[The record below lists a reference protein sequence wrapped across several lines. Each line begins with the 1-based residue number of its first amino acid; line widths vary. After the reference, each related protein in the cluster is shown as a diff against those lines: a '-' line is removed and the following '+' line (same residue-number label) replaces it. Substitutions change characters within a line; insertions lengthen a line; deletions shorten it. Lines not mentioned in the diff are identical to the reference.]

1 MKISIKVKLSVFLA
15 IMLLAAVGLLS
26 IMVLRGIQNNQKQQY
41 EEYLTQQGEAA
52 NNYIKKTYLM
62 QTAVSNVREY
72 LSARSQALA
81 KELELMSGM
90 EVALFDGT
98 GNELSSS
105 RPAEDKED
113 VSSLLTY
120 ALQGKNAYYEQGSS
134 IVFMSPV
141 FSANEQIGAV
151 EFVYSVEKGKSFYKD
166 TERLFLLSASFA
178 FALCLIAA
186 YIYVHRLT
194 REIMRMKTAVKRI
207 QDGSFDQ
214 LPRLKRN
221 DELGELSE
229 GIYYMGHTIE
239 KNIDEMRQEKDK
251 LSLAVNKLEILGNQ
265 QKQFIGNVTHEF
277 KNPLTVIK
285 AYTDLMS
292 MYAEDPNLIAEARDN
307 IERETQR
314 LSVMV
319 ERILELSA
327 LEKYDFELQMVDID
341 IADVLT
347 EICGNVKGKIQKF
360 GLHLH
365 TSLEHHIIA
374 ADKESLTQIFINL
387 MDNAIKYNRP
397 GGEIWITCAEE
408 APWLNIV
415 LRNTG
420 MNIPLKER
428 DNVFQ
433 PFYRA
438 QQARS
443 SEIGGTGL
451 GLALVKGLVEK
462 HGGTILVLDTV
473 EDGTAFEIKLP
484 LR

>member
-1 MKISIKVKLSVFLA
+1 
-15 IMLLAAVGLLS
+15 
-26 IMVLRGIQNNQKQQY
+26 
-41 EEYLTQQGEAA
+41 
-52 NNYIKKTYLM
+52 
-62 QTAVSNVREY
+62 
-72 LSARSQALA
+72 
-81 KELELMSGM
+81 
-90 EVALFDGT
+90 
-98 GNELSSS
+98 
-105 RPAEDKED
+105 
-113 VSSLLTY
+113 
-120 ALQGKNAYYEQGSS
+120 
-134 IVFMSPV
+134 
-141 FSANEQIGAV
+141 
-151 EFVYSVEKGKSFYKD
+151 
-166 TERLFLLSASFA
+166 
-178 FALCLIAA
+178 
-186 YIYVHRLT
+186 
-194 REIMRMKTAVKRI
+194 
-207 QDGSFDQ
+207 
-214 LPRLKRN
+214 
-221 DELGELSE
+221 
-229 GIYYMGHTIE
+229 
-239 KNIDEMRQEKDK
+239 
-251 LSLAVNKLEILGNQ
+251 
-265 QKQFIGNVTHEF
+265 
-277 KNPLTVIK
+277 
-285 AYTDLMS
+285 
-292 MYAEDPNLIAEARDN
+292 MYAEDPDLIAEARDN

-327 LEKYDFELQMVDID
+327 LEKYDFELQMVDLD